1 MRYVLTPQA
10 KDDLKE
16 IRRYIADD
24 NPDAAI
30 RVVQALLKRCRGL
43 AQRPSLGHTR
53 TDLLPERFRVFPVGS
68 YLIIYRLDTKPLR
81 IVRFWHAARGT
92 PPLV

>member
-30 RVVQALLKRCRGL
+30 RVVHALLKRCRGL
-43 AQRPSLGHTR
+43 AERLSFGKEPSEVQRLSSAYANAVSRVIARPSSRARRPSSG
-53 TDLLPERFRVFPVGS
+53 P
-68 YLIIYRLDTKPLR
+68 K
-81 IVRFWHAARGT
+81 AARTRGR
-92 PPLV
+92 